1 MVDDEMY
8 TLMNSPYARGQL
20 EPGSNKVIMQLPDHT
35 GHGYRLTKDHNL
47 RDWSSI
53 VNTDTDG
60 FHDDAC
66 SVAKMD
72 PIKDVVFLQNIIT
85 FWWAQ
90 FRIYNPTLK
99 PWKPGQSMADVNPQ
113 ILNPDHPL
121 RKCSTQTLDK
131 REKVIVP
138 CVNPGEGFTTADIMH
153 QRAVGNA
160 KAFTCAPA
168 KFLTYFPSLN
178 ASMLASDHLRHAKTT
193 LVSNLTTRVVIRAKG
208 FKRHQVSAIA
218 ELECLCLESPLVRRI
233 DRNPLILTG
242 MKHGLVQPRPSEHT
256 LVDPVPAMKKSFTEE
271 QGLRSVKM
279 VAGIG
284 RCVRDG
290 SRLSVTSMRR
300 LIYAA
305 AFEETVPD
313 ADITNIVIITI

>member
-131 REKVIVP
+131 QFVAP
-138 CVNPGEGFTTADIMH
+138 FT
-153 QRAVGNA
+153 Q
-160 KAFTCAPA
+160 
-168 KFLTYFPSLN
+168 
-178 ASMLASDHLRHAKTT
+178 
-193 LVSNLTTRVVIRAKG
+193 VSNLTTRVVIRAKG